1 MSFEY
6 DDPII
11 HMPRKGT
18 QDSPFRDV
26 EESLIID
33 NSGKVILNE
42 YPNRFRR
49 VIVTDDKGNNLYEV
63 KSGTPDE
70 NGFFVDYSSK
80 TITFNKAHI
89 GKQFHFKYSGEGNS
103 FIPVNSIYTER
114 DGLKVTETLDQLTE
128 TTKQARDKANEQASY
143 AKNQGNYAKE
153 QGQKAQDVAD
163 NTRYVEPYNDK
174 KLYHKNNIVTHNGN
188 SYMAKKDTI
197 GNEPT
202 GYGDDEYWGL
212 VGFRGQDG
220 VGSVSVKK
228 HTFIATEGQ
237 KVFKLPFSYEP
248 LKNRTRVYVGGAPQN
263 TPENYEETNENTI
276 TLTEG
281 VRQGTTVYVEVFST
295 EFDDRIAEFDEKMS
309 HMNNSLDELDGAIQ
323 DATTHSEYAKNQG
336 DYAKT
341 QGDYAKEK
349 GEIAQDIA
357 DNLEYVEPYNTT
369 KQYKKNNIVT
379 FNGNSFIAKKV
390 NIGNPP
396 PTDLEIETENE
407 YWGLVGR
414 KGDDGTGTVHTIRD
428 EFIATE
434 GQTVFE
440 LSKTYDQFQNRTKVI
455 IDGVPQRF
463 PESYDETTPNTITLK
478 EGVYEGAKVVVEYF
492 SKSVPLESDIAT
504 TVYNHTNLLNNHTE
518 ILNEHENDLNDH
530 TSELQNVSLQ
540 LTHLKQHKLSKENLP
555 YIFVDLFG
563 AKGDGITDDTQAIQ
577 DAINSIDNQVISEKS
592 ALVFRAGGKYRITS
606 TITIDAS
613 KVRMLKGYNSY
624 IIIDGDFDGIIYK
637 GNKIFKGTAPDENVN
652 TLKYDEIFNIVQGL
666 QFYGIPDSETGLYRG
681 RGLIIEDQH
690 SPVVADCHFFNLDHG
705 LEIRGMNTRNIVI
718 SNTNF
723 WDNRTSGLYFSGG
736 EVHQCVITNC
746 HISYSKYSVYIGEGY
761 KMYNLHI
768 SNCDMEA
775 QVGQNEPF
783 RSFLYFLGTNS
794 EILVSNTT
802 LQSHKIE
809 GIIPDNLAYF
819 EKVGRLLLNGCY
831 FAHSYGDGI
840 HIESGSCVII
850 NGCLMENVSGNGIII
865 NNASDV
871 QINSNVFYD
880 IGGSCVKSENGI
892 DRFNIEAN
900 RATDV
905 GVYIDIYNNGK
916 SFLDSSISNNQ
927 IRPKIAPAIKLES
940 SLNARNLIISNNSI
954 YWATDT
960 YNNPTQYAVDVK
972 VVQASGLI
980 FKNNLLDARSNNST
994 QGINGF
1000 KVKGAGNLYG
1010 LILKDN
1016 IVNQIR
1022 KSAGRVDFDFNDP
1035 NNEILISDNLSVR
1048 TV

>member
-323 DATTHSEYAKNQG
+323 DATTHS

-341 QGDYAKEK
+341 QGEYAKVQGDYAKEK
-349 GEIAQDIA
+349 GGIAADVA
-357 DNLEYVEPYNTT
+357 DNLEYVEPYNPS
-369 KQYKKNNIVT
+369 KQYTKNNIVS
-379 FNGNSFIAKKV
+379 FNGNSFIAKKD
-390 NIGNPP
+390 NIGSPP
-396 PTDLEIETENE
+396 PTDLEFEIENE

-428 EFIATE
+428 EFIAIE
-434 GQTVFE
+434 GQKVFE
-440 LSKTYDQFQNRTKVI
+440 LSRTYDQFQNRTRVI

-463 PESYDETTPNTITLK
+463 PEAYEETTPNIITLK

-504 TVYNHTNLLNNHTE
+504 TVYNHTNEISLHALTIHEHSSQIIQMNEGISKLEDNKADKTEVEFLKKKIGGVKISDLVLPTVIAHRGAKNILPESSLEAYRSCVSMGLPIEIDVRMTSDGVLVVNHDSTVNRTTNLSGNVSDYSIQGFKTLKITE
-518 ILNEHENDLNDH
+518 LGTNLTGTPVTLEELFAEFGNKAVYIIESKIREAAKPIVDLILTYGLEENCIFSSYNLDDLNYSLDNNIPTMLLVSK
-530 TSELQNVSLQ
+530 TSFSNYSPIDIKNSGIDYVTVDKNVD
-540 LTHLKQHKLSKENLP
+540 KLFISECVSNGLIVGIYTINRRYEFDYFLNLGVSMFISDDPLWVSRKSKVLSRDSFRQKAFYHGQFSPEK
-555 YIFVDLFG
+555 G
-563 AKGDGITDDTQAIQ
+563 EWGDG
-577 DAINSIDNQVISEKS
+577 NRGE
-592 ALVFRAGGKYRITS
+592 
-606 TITIDAS
+606 
-613 KVRMLKGYNSY
+613 
-624 IIIDGDFDGIIYK
+624 FDGIAHFGWLSASQRDVSVGDIGK
-637 GNKIFKGTAPDENVN
+637 DISMQGWAGELNEIF
-652 TLKYDEIFNIVQGL
+652 TLKLDVFPRELTTSNRWAGIAFCTQYDYWDDTDNELNQG
-666 QFYGIPDSETGLYRG
+666 YS
-681 RGLIIEDQH
+681 LIIRESGQMQLYKRSEDSIEEIGSIETDPMNTSGRISIQIEVNEDQ
-690 SPVVADCHFFNLDHG
+690 
-705 LEIRGMNTRNIVI
+705 
-718 SNTNF
+718 
-723 WDNRTSGLYFSGG
+723 
-736 EVHQCVITNC
+736 
-746 HISYSKYSVYIGEGY
+746 
-761 KMYNLHI
+761 
-768 SNCDMEA
+768 
-775 QVGQNEPF
+775 
-783 RSFLYFLGTNS
+783 
-794 EILVSNTT
+794 
-802 LQSHKIE
+802 
-809 GIIPDNLAYF
+809 
-819 EKVGRLLLNGCY
+819 
-831 FAHSYGDGI
+831 
-840 HIESGSCVII
+840 
-850 NGCLMENVSGNGIII
+850 III
-865 NNASDV
+865 TRTN
-871 QINSNVFYD
+871 Q
-880 IGGSCVKSENGI
+880 
-892 DRFNIEAN
+892 
-900 RATDV
+900 
-905 GVYIDIYNNGK
+905 
-916 SFLDSSISNNQ
+916 SS
-927 IRPKIAPAIKLES
+927 A
-940 SLNARNLIISNNSI
+940 NSI
-954 YWATDT
+954 
-960 YNNPTQYAVDVK
+960 
-972 VVQASGLI
+972 
-980 FKNNLLDARSNNST
+980 
-994 QGINGF
+994 
-1000 KVKGAGNLYG
+1000 
-1010 LILKDN
+1010 
-1016 IVNQIR
+1016 IVND
-1022 KSAGRVDFDFNDP
+1022 SDFRGGYLHFKRFLTGVTFGNVY
-1035 NNEILISDNLSVR
+1035 LS
-1048 TV
+1048 